1 MASILSVFVELLLV
15 LPLPWRSTLALV
27 VVCVSWIDPTSSWVL
42 FRLLFMYRVCFC
54 SICKPVRPLV
64 PRIYPCPSLSIPRCL
79 SSSFQIWCQSLA
91 CCFRWEDPECCCG
104 VVVAFIPFCLSLLR
118 LRPWWH
124 LHPINARSWCDA
136 VLASG
141 VAVCS
146 WWRILGSPS
155 RAVFG
160 RAYHKE

>member
-1 MASILSVFVELLLV
+1 MSESLHSALFELIIPVLMSVACV
-15 LPLPWRSTLALV
+15 LPS
-27 VVCVSWIDPTSSWVL
+27 
-42 FRLLFMYRVCFC
+42 
-54 SICKPVRPLV
+54 VR
-64 PRIYPCPSLSIPRCL
+64 
-79 SSSFQIWCQSLA
+79 
-91 CCFRWEDPECCCG
+91 DPECWCG
-104 VVVAFIPFCLSLLR
+104 VVVAFIPFCLGLLR

-124 LHPINARSWCDA
+124 LHPINARARCDA

-146 WWRILGSPS
+146 WWRMLGSPS